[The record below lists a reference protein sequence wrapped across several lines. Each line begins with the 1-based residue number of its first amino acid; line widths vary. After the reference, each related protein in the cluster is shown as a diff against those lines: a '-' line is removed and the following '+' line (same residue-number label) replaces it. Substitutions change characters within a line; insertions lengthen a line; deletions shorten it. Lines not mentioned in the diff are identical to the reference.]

1 MNKITWI
8 NILHFYQPP
17 VAENKTIVEAAEKS
31 YKRIIRSLKRNPK
44 IKFTVNIAGCL
55 LERLEISGYHELIS
69 DLKKMFESGQIELTG
84 SAAFHPILPLL
95 PEQEIRYNIETNQKI
110 LKKYFGENFKA
121 SGFFLPELA
130 CGKNLFKIISSYGYK
145 WIVLDEISATG
156 KLNQVD
162 FSKLYTEKSSGMKI
176 CFRSR
181 KLSKSYAPK
190 AIFNLINS
198 GFSGIAITAT
208 DAELCGLRHS
218 DFTGTFEKLL
228 KRPEIETKTVS
239 EFLSG
244 LKNEITVSPIYS
256 SWESTEAELKKR
268 MPYALWKN
276 KNNKIQK
283 LLWRLA
289 DLAIASVNQSN
300 GGANYFWSRRHLD
313 RGLASCAFWWASARD
328 FKLFGSISWN
338 PDEIEKGAE
347 ELIKSIRAIAD
358 PKTKQVKIKA
368 EKLYIKIKTLIW
380 KKHWNNYWLKQPE

>member
-8 NILHFYQPP
+8 NILHFYQSP
-17 VAENKTIVEAAEKS
+17 VAKDEIIVEAAEKS
-31 YKRIIRSLKRNPK
+31 YKRIIRSLKRNPQ
-44 IKFTVNIAGCL
+44 IKFTVNMAGCL

-69 DLKKMFESGQIELTG
+69 DLKKMLRAGQIELTG

-110 LKKYFGENFKA
+110 LKKHFGENFKT

-130 CGKNLFKIISSYGYK
+130 CGKNLFKIISSYGYE

-162 FSKLYTEKSSGMKI
+162 FSKLYTEKNTGMKI

-181 KLSKSYAPK
+181 ELSKSYAPK

-208 DAELCGLRHS
+208 DAELYGLRHE

-228 KRPEIETKTVS
+228 KRPEIETKTAS
-239 EFLSG
+239 EFLSE
-244 LKNEITVSPIYS
+244 LKNEIAISPAPS
-256 SWESTEAELKKR
+256 SWESTENELKKHL
-268 MPYALWKN
+268 PYALWHN
-276 KNNKIQK
+276 KKNKIQK
-283 LLWRLA
+283 SLWKLA
-289 DLAIASVNQSN
+289 DLAIAAVNGNN
-300 GGANYFWSRRHLD
+300 GDANFFWSRRHLN
-313 RGLASCAFWWASARD
+313 RGLASCAFWWASAKD

-347 ELIKSIRAIAD
+347 ELIKSIRAIAN
-358 PKTKQVKIKA
+358 PQTKKTKIKA
-368 EKLYIKIKTLIW
+368 EKLYIKIKTLTW
-380 KKHWNNYWLKQPE
+380 KKHWNNYWLK